1 MNLILTKGRSLTGRL
16 SLLYFLQFAVW
27 GSYLGCLG
35 QYLGAAGFG
44 SRIAWFYSM
53 IGVAS
58 ILMPAMMG
66 MIADRHISP
75 ARLLGLCHLSA
86 SLFML
91 ADWLYAMLTPAP
103 SFGVFFS
110 LYALFT
116 LFYLP
121 TIALANT
128 TTFTIL
134 KDSGADTLSHF
145 PKIRIW
151 GTIGF
156 VAAMWFVNSAYIGDN
171 GLGFTLSETNP
182 YSAQRFQYTPMMLF
196 MAGLWGLLTAFFTLC
211 LPEVKPTRG
220 SKKIIFKAILPLF
233 RKKDLRIILIFA
245 VLTGVCL
252 QITNGFAVPF
262 ITHFRGEPE
271 YASTWGANNGT
282 MLFSLSQISEALC
295 ILLTGI
301 FMRCFGIKAT
311 ILTALIA
318 WSLRYLLFAF
328 GNTGEDLWMLVL
340 SMCVYGIAFD
350 FFNIAAALYVDSR
363 SPEGMKG
370 TGQGVLMLM
379 SNGIGATAGI
389 LGAGMVVNSFCHW
402 QFSGSIRFFTGD
414 WQTPWLIFAGYSL
427 AVAIL
432 FALFFRNRET
442 INSKSP

>member
-1 MNLILTKGRSLTGRL
+1 MNRIDIKSRSLTGRL

-53 IGVAS
+53 IGIGS
-58 ILMPAMMG
+58 IIMPALMG

-75 ARLLGLCHLSA
+75 VRLLGLCHFSA
-86 SLFML
+86 SFFMML
-91 ADWLYAMLTPAP
+91 AWLYVTLIPDP
-103 SFGVFFS
+103 SFGIFFT

-128 TTFTIL
+128 TTFSIL
-134 KDSGADTLSHF
+134 KDAGADTLSRF

-156 VAAMWFVNSAYIGDN
+156 IAAMWFVNSAYIGEH
-171 GLGFTLSETNP
+171 GLAFTLSDTNP
-182 YSAQRFQYTPMMLF
+182 YSSQRFQYTPMMLF
-196 MAGLWGLLTAFFTLC
+196 MAGLWGLLTAIYTLC
-211 LPEVKPTRG
+211 LPEVRSAG
-220 SKKIIFKAILPLF
+220 GQKKLIFKAILPLF
-233 RKKDLRIILIFA
+233 REKDLRILLLFA

-262 ITHFRGEPE
+262 ITHFKGEPE
-271 YASTWGANNGT
+271 YATTWGANNGT
-282 MLFSLSQISEALC
+282 MLFSLSQISEAFC

-301 FMRCFGIKAT
+301 FMRRFGIKAT
-311 ILTALIA
+311 IATALMA
-318 WSLRYLLFAF
+318 WSLRYMLFAF
-328 GNTGEDLWMLVL
+328 GNTGDGLWMLVV

-363 SPEGMKG
+363 SPEGLKG

-379 SNGIGATAGI
+379 SNGIGATIGI
-389 LGAGMVVNSFCHW
+389 LGAGMIVNRYCHW
-402 QFSGSIRFFTGD
+402 QFSGTFRYFSGN
-414 WQTPWLIFAGYSL
+414 WETPWLIFSLYSL

-432 FALFFRNRET
+432 FMIFFRNRKKT
-442 INSKSP
+442 QKQAG